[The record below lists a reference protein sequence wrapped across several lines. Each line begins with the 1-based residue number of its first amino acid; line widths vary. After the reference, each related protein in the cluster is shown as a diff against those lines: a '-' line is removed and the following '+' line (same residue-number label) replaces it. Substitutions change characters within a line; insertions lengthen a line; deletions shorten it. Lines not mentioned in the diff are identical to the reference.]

1 MHISDRDLASAIADR
16 LRDASARGTPLRL
29 VGGDTKRFYGR
40 AVPGETLDLL
50 TARCG
55 TRLADIETL
64 LAAHGQRLGFDP
76 PCHGVGTTIG
86 GAIAA
91 GLAGP
96 SRQRHGAVR
105 DHLQGVRMLTGD
117 GRALRFGGE
126 VLKNVA
132 GYDVSRLMAGSL
144 GILGVLLELSLRV
157 LPQPAA
163 ELTLVFE
170 TGAASA
176 FDHLGSWS
184 GTSLPLAA
192 STWVAGCLY
201 ARFEGTDATLA
212 AVRRQQGGEVLA
224 DATSFWTSVRD
235 HTHPFFAA
243 AARADER
250 RHFVFGVGKAGSAP
264 RACWV
269 AEASAGNIVIARS

>member
-1 MHISDRDLASAIADR
+1 
-16 LRDASARGTPLRL
+16 
-29 VGGDTKRFYGR
+29 
-40 AVPGETLDLL
+40 
-50 TARCG
+50 
-55 TRLADIETL
+55 
-64 LAAHGQRLGFDP
+64 
-76 PCHGVGTTIG
+76 
-86 GAIAA
+86 
-91 GLAGP
+91 
-96 SRQRHGAVR
+96 
-105 DHLQGVRMLTGD
+105 MLTGD

-176 FDHLGSWS
+176 LDRFGSWS

-212 AVRRQQGGEVLA
+212 AGCGSTRSESSSSTPRMPSDPAIRR
-224 DATSFWTSVRD
+224 DTS
-235 HTHPFFAA
+235 
-243 AARADER
+243 
-250 RHFVFGVGKAGSAP
+250 
-264 RACWV
+264 
-269 AEASAGNIVIARS
+269 